1 MPPAAARYALRGEKE
16 KAQSTLVAVGNISNF
31 EQSEK
36 YIDCS
41 QSEQISSSPKANI
54 STHRRCFI
62 SSCEATYRQVIKEK
76 IKTMDNKNQL
86 REDAIEFAIQISDLC
101 DEIKGCSVY
110 VNQIVRS
117 SSSIG
122 ANIHE
127 AKYAQS
133 KADFINK
140 LEISLK
146 ECSETEYW
154 LELIFRKGKMP
165 EPTYKDLRNKCGS
178 IRRRLIAS
186 ITTAKENN

>member
-1 MPPAAARYALRGEKE
+1 M
-16 KAQSTLVAVGNISNF
+16 T
-31 EQSEK
+31 
-36 YIDCS
+36 
-41 QSEQISSSPKANI
+41 
-54 STHRRCFI
+54 
-62 SSCEATYRQVIKEK
+62 
-76 IKTMDNKNQL
+76 DNKNQL

-154 LELIFRKGKMP
+154 LELLFDVESISDDVAEVSHINGNDKTCEGICYKNIPAFSVQFRPETCGGPQDTSYLYDRFIKMMEGK
-165 EPTYKDLRNKCGS
+165 
-178 IRRRLIAS
+178 
-186 ITTAKENN
+186 

>member
-1 MPPAAARYALRGEKE
+1 M
-16 KAQSTLVAVGNISNF
+16 T
-31 EQSEK
+31 
-36 YIDCS
+36 D
-41 QSEQISSSPKANI
+41 
-54 STHRRCFI
+54 H
-62 SSCEATYRQVIKEK
+62 
-76 IKTMDNKNQL
+76 KNQL

-122 ANIHE
+122 ANIYE

-133 KADFINK
+133 KSDFISK

-154 LELIFRKGKMP
+154 LELLIESGYYYDKTILDRCVEIK
-165 EPTYKDLRNKCGS
+165 R
-178 IRRRLIAS
+178 ILIAS
-186 ITTAKENN
+186 INTAKEGAK